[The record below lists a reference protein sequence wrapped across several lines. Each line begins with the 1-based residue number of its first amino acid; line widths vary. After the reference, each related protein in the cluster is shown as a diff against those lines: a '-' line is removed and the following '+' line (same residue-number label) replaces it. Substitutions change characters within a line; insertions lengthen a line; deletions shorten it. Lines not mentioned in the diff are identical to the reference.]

1 MRVFKFGG
9 ASVQSAEAVKNVS
22 RILQE
27 YGNKPLVI
35 VISAMG
41 KTTNALEAVLSD
53 YWNGIDFRPRL
64 QDVKKYHFD
73 IMEGLFGSRSLPIWD
88 EIDNLFLA
96 IELYFEK
103 PLERNYDFL
112 YDQIVSYGEIL
123 STKIVSAY
131 LNETGYRNKWIDA
144 RHFIIT
150 DNLYREA
157 RVDWDTTQTL
167 ISRIIT
173 GMANE
178 AAVITQG
185 FIGSTKDNITTTL
198 GREGSDFTASIF
210 AFALTASELVIW
222 KDVPGI
228 LNADPKRFPNT
239 RKFDR
244 LSYHEAV
251 EMTYYG
257 ATVLHPKT
265 IKPLQNK
272 NIPLNVRSFVHPEK
286 AGTLIRED
294 FPVNEDTPIIILKEN
309 QVLLS
314 LSTKDYSFMAEEN
327 IETVFD
333 EVVRNGIKVNV
344 MNNSAISFLMC
355 IDDRGQKV
363 QNFIES
369 LEKEFIIER
378 TDGLELLTI
387 KHYHDQALGDLLND
401 KKIMMELRSGTT
413 VQFVLDLF

>member
-41 KTTNALEAVLSD
+41 KTTNALEVVLND
-53 YWNGIDFRPRL
+53 YWNGMDFRPRL
-64 QDVKKYHFD
+64 KEVRNYHKE
-73 IMEGLFGSRSLPIWD
+73 IMNGLFENRQAAIWD

-103 PLERNYDFL
+103 PLERNFDFL
-112 YDQIVSYGEIL
+112 YDQVVSYGEIL

-131 LNETGYRNKWIDA
+131 LNEIGYRNKWIDA
-144 RHFIIT
+144 RHFVIT
-150 DNLYREA
+150 DNLHREA
-157 RVDWDTTQTL
+157 RVDWETTQML
-167 ISRIIT
+167 IARIIPQ
-173 GMANE
+173 MAE
-178 AAVITQG
+178 DAAVITQG

-210 AFALTASELVIW
+210 AFALTATELVIW

-239 RKFDR
+239 QKFDQ

-286 AGTLIRED
+286 DGTLIRED
-294 FPVNEDTPIIILKEN
+294 FPVNENVPIIILKEN

-314 LSTKDYSFMAEEN
+314 LSTKDYSFIAEEN
-327 IETVFD
+327 IETIFG
-333 EVVRNGIKVNV
+333 EVVKNGIKVNV

-363 QNFIES
+363 LNFIKA
-369 LEKEFIIER
+369 LEDEFIIER

-387 KHYHDQALGDLLND
+387 KHYHDQALGNLLHD